1 MIARATPAEF
11 LIPPNIINGSNYVP
25 GFHLMTKSIL
35 LGITQM
41 LERLSLGAG
50 LLQKTLLDYV
60 VKSSGLIQG
69 SF

>member
-1 MIARATPAEF
+1 MIARETPAEF

-41 LERLSLGAG
+41 VERLSLGV
-50 LLQKTLLDYV
+50 LRQKST
-60 VKSSGLIQG
+60 
-69 SF
+69 